1 MLSACLLLAVS
12 GLDANTLRDFVR
24 KPDASYGWRRQG
36 AELRLTSQTWQG
48 APWRHS
54 ITLHQPRTLRKSDTA
69 VLVVTGDRVDRADGP
84 FAQRIADA
92 SGLQVATLFDIPNQ
106 PIDGMREDDLIAH
119 TFGKFLETGDP
130 HWPLL
135 LPMTK
140 SVRAAMDALQADNP
154 KLKKFI
160 ITGGSKRGWT
170 TWLAGSIQDT
180 RVAGIAPMVFD
191 FLDFKAQLK
200 RQVELWGKPSEM
212 LGDYTERGLDKL
224 IEQPIARQLI
234 ALVDPISYRSQLRVP
249 VLIVLGSNDR
259 YWATDALSLY
269 WDRIP
274 GAKYVRVVPN
284 VGHNLGDGKLAAE
297 SIGFFARGVS
307 GTLPATWQRA
317 FRNGTLKSQTGAYWS
332 AQRMDDLDFRGAEWR
347 KMKRR
352 GGNIAEFFEYVYRL
366 DGQTFSFTSPVS
378 IKRKR

>member
-12 GLDANTLRDFVR
+12 GLDSNTLRDFVR
-24 KPDASYGWRRQG
+24 KPDASFAWRRQG

-48 APWRHS
+48 APWKHS
-54 ITLHQPRTLRKSDTA
+54 ITLAQPDELRKTDTA
-69 VLVVTGDRVDRADGP
+69 ILVVTGDRVDRADGP
-84 FAQRIADA
+84 FAQRLADA

-106 PIDGMREDDLIAH
+106 PIGGMREDDLIAH

-130 HWPLL
+130 KWPLL

-170 TWLAGSIQDT
+170 TWLAGGMQDS

-200 RQVELWGKPSEM
+200 HQVALWGKPSEM

-234 ALVDPISYRSQLRVP
+234 ALVDPISYRNQLKVP

-269 WDRIP
+269 WDRVP
-274 GAKYVRVVPN
+274 GPKYVRIVPN
-284 VGHNLGDGKLAAE
+284 VGHNLGDGRLAAE

-307 GTLPATWQRA
+307 GTLPAAMQRA

-332 AQRMDDLDFRGAEWR
+332 AQRMNDLDFRDAEWR
-347 KMKRR
+347 PIKRR
-352 GGNIAEFFEYVYRL
+352 GGNIAEFFEYIYKL
-366 DGQTFSFTSPVS
+366 DGRTFSFTTPVS

>member
-24 KPDASYGWRRQG
+24 KPDASYAWRRQG

-119 TFGKFLETGDP
+119 TFGKFLETGDAN
-130 HWPLL
+130 WPLL

-170 TWLAGSIQDT
+170 TWLAGSIQDF
-180 RVAGIAPMVFD
+180 RVSGIAPMVFD

-234 ALVDPISYRSQLRVP
+234 ALVDPISYRNQLRIP

-269 WDRIP
+269 WNRIP

-307 GTLPATWQRA
+307 GTLPATMQRA
-317 FRNGTLKSQTGAYWS
+317 FRNGTLNSQTGAYWS

-366 DGQTFSFTSPVS
+366 DGQTFSFTTPVS